1 MSPPGRKH
9 AGLARLQGGGMWL
22 SLPRAFTPWGLPRA
36 SQADLWASI
45 RGPGVWGPQER
56 DQGFAPCLSSAAPK
70 PSSGQDGLGVPLVC
84 CKLHGSWS
92 GSCPQQLAQGGS
104 GPHSSEGRSGP
115 DPLSG
120 FLEGPQLR
128 WEGRGCGRS
137 GVGWH
142 QAQHSRAAPG
152 PRRLRHPA
160 CVLIPRG
167 PRDAAA
173 SQPTHPPLMRRVWAS
188 SELGSHSTNP
198 RIFLTPEGPYL
209 SPATPSSRALPQ
221 PAASARVRCAWTG
234 RPRRGGRSRQSSR
247 VHPTRRLQGSSLRGP
262 VSHACPDEAV
272 APAVWWG
279 CTVARCRRGD
289 LGLRRLVAHCT

>member
-1 MSPPGRKH
+1 MSLWFAANCTALGPGSAPSNSHKVGLAPTPAK
-9 AGLARLQGGGMWL
+9 AGLAQTRCRGAWRALSLGGKGVGVGAAGWGGTRLSTAGRRLQ
-22 SLPRAFTPWGLPRA
+22 
-36 SQADLWASI
+36 
-45 RGPGVWGPQER
+45 
-56 DQGFAPCLSSAAPK
+56 
-70 PSSGQDGLGVPLVC
+70 
-84 CKLHGSWS
+84 
-92 GSCPQQLAQGGS
+92 
-104 GPHSSEGRSGP
+104 
-115 DPLSG
+115 
-120 FLEGPQLR
+120 
-128 WEGRGCGRS
+128 
-137 GVGWH
+137 
-142 QAQHSRAAPG
+142 
-152 PRRLRHPA
+152 HPA

-221 PAASARVRCAWTG
+221 PATLARVRCAWTG
-234 RPRRGGRSRQSSR
+234 CPRRGGRSRQSSR

-279 CTVARCRRGD
+279 CTVARSRRGD